1 MPALTAAATLFA
13 YPSLYEGFGL
23 PVAQALAAGVPVV
36 TSNVSSLP
44 EVAARGGLLVDPR
57 SPAETAAALERL
69 LANSELRATL
79 AAEGAAHARRFTWE
93 NAAAQSGEWLRKVA
107 GRM

>member
-1 MPALTAAATLFA
+1 MPGLTAGATVFA

-44 EVAARGGLLVDPR
+44 EVAARGGVLVDPR
-57 SPAETAAALERL
+57 SAAEMAVALERL
-69 LANSELRATL
+69 LADADLRERL
-79 AAEGAAHARRFTWE
+79 GAEGAGHARQFTWE
-93 NAAAQSGEWLRKVA
+93 NAAAQSWAWFRKVA
-107 GRM
+107 GKM

>member
-1 MPALTAAATLFA
+1 M
-13 YPSLYEGFGL
+13 
-23 PVAQALAAGVPVV
+23 AAGVPVV

-44 EVAARGGLLVDPR
+44 EVAARGGVLVDPL
-57 SPAETAAALERL
+57 SPGETAAALERL
-69 LANSELRATL
+69 LANAGLRATL

-93 NAAAQSGEWLRKVA
+93 NAAAQTWDWFGKLA